1 MGVKMNFEKKQD
13 NFYYRIEEKGISI
26 TGYDGRESEVRIP
39 EKIEETPVC
48 KIAKKAFLSSKSLLE
63 ITLPD
68 TIEVLEEWA
77 FAYCSSLEKVF
88 LPKKK
93 LVLGKGVFFSCT
105 SLREI
110 CCLPACEGAEHPWR
124 LLGAVPVML
133 DAEYLLTPW
142 EAEEEYWIDKWDARL
157 FSLLAA
163 EDSEGYSKVVLC
175 GEEDLNVNIEEYMA
189 EKRRRKAQMAWIRLS
204 NPYRLKEE
212 KKEKLLA
219 YVRGC
224 TKGCESEAGWEVVK
238 AHGEE
243 HDYFEIFTRTG
254 CLTEENFDAVLEDLG
269 QEHAEMKA
277 YFMRYKE
284 EHMKKE
290 DFFDTLSLD
299 F

>member
-1 MGVKMNFEKKQD
+1 MNFDKKQD
-13 NFYYRIEEKGISI
+13 NFYYRIEEKGVSI
-26 TGYDGRESEVRIP
+26 TGYDGKERELIIP
-39 EKIEETPVC
+39 EKIEEKPVY
-48 KIAKKAFLSSKSLLE
+48 KIVKKAFLSSKSLLE
-63 ITLPD
+63 ATLPD

-77 FAYCSSLEKVF
+77 FAYCSSLEKVS
-88 LPKKK
+88 LPKKR

-110 CCLPACEGAEHPWR
+110 CCQPKREGEEHPWR

-142 EAEEEYWIDKWDARL
+142 DAEEEHWVEKWDAKL
-157 FSLLAA
+157 FSLLCA

-175 GEEDLNVNIEEYMA
+175 GEEDLNVNIEEFIA
-189 EKRRRKAQMAWIRLS
+189 EKRRKKAQMALIRLG
-204 NPYRLKEE
+204 NPYRLREE
-212 KKEKLLA
+212 TKEKLLA

-224 TKGCESEAGWEVVK
+224 TKGCESEAAWEVVK

-243 HDYFEIFTRTG
+243 HAYFEIFTQTG

-269 QEHAEMKA
+269 QEYAEMKA

-284 EHMKKE
+284 EHMKRE